1 MNSTVSVIIPVFNG
15 ALFIARAVQS
25 ALEQTYPPYEV
36 VVVNDGSVDGTID
49 ELSVFGEKIKV
60 ISIQNGG
67 ASNARN
73 VGIRASSGEFIA
85 FLDADDIWHREKL
98 MRQMAAFNKDENI
111 GFCCCDYSV
120 LYKHIGRTVNHF
132 SIIECAKDISYDG
145 VLKTDPFEVL
155 IKENFVGTSSNVII
169 RRSVLDTTGLFN
181 VAYRQAED
189 YDLWLRCAL
198 VTDFVI
204 LSACLVEKTSHEG
217 NLTNDF
223 LDTLLCHERVLL
235 AIRADSDAMLRP
247 GIRWQS
253 SQLALAK
260 TRYQIGNLLFETGQE
275 SRAFYYYLRGML
287 TWRSFANL
295 RQFSYYVSRKM
306 VRLISFGLV
315 RNLGTDH

>member
-15 ALFIARAVQS
+15 VSFIARAVQS
-25 ALEQTYPPYEV
+25 ALDQTYPPYEV
-36 VVVNDGSVDGTID
+36 IVVNDGSVDGTID
-49 ELSVFGEKIKV
+49 ALAVFGKKIKV

-85 FLDADDIWHREKL
+85 FLDADDIWHKEKL
-98 MRQMAAFNKDENI
+98 IRQIAAFNEEANI

-120 LYKHIGRTVNHF
+120 LYKHIGRIVNHF
-132 SIIECAKDISYDG
+132 SIIKCAKEISYDAP
-145 VLKTDPFEVL
+145 LKTDPFEVL

-169 RRSVLDTTGLFN
+169 RRSVLDATGLFN

-204 LSACLVEKTSHEG
+204 MSACLVEKTSHDK

-247 GIRWQS
+247 GNRWQA

-260 TRYQIGNLLFETGQE
+260 TRYQIGNIFFETGQE

-287 TWRSFANL
+287 TWKSFANF
-295 RQFSYYVSRKM
+295 RQFSYYVSRKV